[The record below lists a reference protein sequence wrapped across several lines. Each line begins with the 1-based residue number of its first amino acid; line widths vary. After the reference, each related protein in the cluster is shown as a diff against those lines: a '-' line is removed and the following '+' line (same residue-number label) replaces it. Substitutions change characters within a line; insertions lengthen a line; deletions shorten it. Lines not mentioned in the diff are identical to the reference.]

1 MRDLPGGQVCIWLWR
16 YVVCRLRGWYIGGS
30 FHGASNQRIDS
41 MLPMRDRLIPGGQW
55 TAFVHRL
62 CHRQVR
68 PRLGLEHG
76 GLGLRAVR

>member
-41 MLPMRDRLIPGGQW
+41 MLPMRDRLIPGG
-55 TAFVHRL
+55 
-62 CHRQVR
+62 
-68 PRLGLEHG
+68 
-76 GLGLRAVR
+76 